1 LENGGLMIKLT
12 MKEHK
17 AIQRALK
24 SPDTYR
30 APIHDFL
37 SKSGLTVEGRA
48 KKRAPVD
55 TGRYRASIKTEVEP
69 LVAYVGS
76 NLKYAPFIEYGT
88 RPHWPPLS
96 AMQPWARRHGFPSGR
111 GGAFL
116 VARRI
121 AQRGTKAL
129 MVLHSAKDD
138 SMNDIQRFLKQAAK
152 AIERR
157 ITSG

>member
-1 LENGGLMIKLT
+1 MVKLT
-12 MKEHK
+12 MKEQK

-30 APIHDFL
+30 EPIHTFL
-37 SKSGLTVEGRA
+37 SKSGLKVEGRA

-69 LVAYVGS
+69 LVAFVGS

-96 AMQPWARRHGFPSGR
+96 ALQPWARRHGFPRGR
-111 GGAFL
+111 TGAFL

-121 AQRGTKAL
+121 ARRGTKAL
-129 MVLHSAKDD
+129 KVLHSAKDD
-138 SMNDIQRFLKQAAK
+138 SLHDIQRFLKQAAK

-157 ITSG
+157 IIRG